1 MVKLTPTWNTLPTYQ
16 LRKSLS
22 SMMQNEKELNN
33 RLRQAKYE
41 YWEIYKTTQSEVT
54 KRKELERISIK
65 YNIDE
70 KVILDFVDT
79 QKKFNIK

>member
-1 MVKLTPTWNTLPTYQ
+1 MVNLTPTWNTLPTYQ
-16 LRKSLS
+16 LRKSIS

-54 KRKELERISIK
+54 KREELERISIK

-79 QKKFNIK
+79 QKKFNIN